1 MVSWLPDPGFDP
13 FSPNYANLQVQE
25 SYKGLQ
31 KSFIGIQQRTFVY
44 LFIFI
49 IMISHYPL
57 NIWICPGGLHI
68 SLCNILSYFTVLTDF
83 FLPNFKKVSFAKSE
97 L

>member
-13 FSPNYANLQVQE
+13 FSPNYANLQVQKA
-25 SYKGLQ
+25 YKWLQ

-49 IMISHYPL
+49 ITISHYPL

-68 SLCNILSYFTVLTDF
+68 SLRNILSYFTVLTDF
-83 FLPNFKKVSFAKSE
+83 FLAQF
-97 L
+97 